1 MESKLEWESW
11 VPVVAMIRARGE
23 YEAGGNKMV
32 QRLTLVQVVQVRG
45 LRCEML
51 EMGTGLD

>member
-23 YEAGGNKMV
+23 YEAGGNKTV
-32 QRLTLVQVVQVRG
+32 QRRVQVRG
-45 LRCEML
+45 LRCERWK
-51 EMGTGLD
+51 LD